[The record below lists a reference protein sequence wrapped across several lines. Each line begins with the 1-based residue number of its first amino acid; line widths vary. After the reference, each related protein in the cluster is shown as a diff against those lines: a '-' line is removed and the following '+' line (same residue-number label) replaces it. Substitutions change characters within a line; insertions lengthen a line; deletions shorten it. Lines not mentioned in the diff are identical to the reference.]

1 MLRRLPGAGRGRP
14 SRSVELGAAR
24 GSDVACASVRQCPR
38 KGRAG
43 RPGRSSIG
51 LVRFA
56 LMTSLAGAAALSS
69 VAVAGNSSPVIRE
82 PWTPLPCPAHP
93 NSTVEIEGCLER
105 AVLRSDRR
113 IDAKAATIVSLL
125 RHQSDRAAF
134 VEGEQA
140 WLRYRRRS
148 CSATA
153 SVYRGGSAEPVA
165 FLRCEQNRNTRHLT
179 DLLDTERTLH
189 HG

>member
-1 MLRRLPGAGRGRP
+1 VFGN
-14 SRSVELGAAR
+14 V
-24 GSDVACASVRQCPR
+24 PR
-38 KGRAG
+38 KGRAE
-43 RPGRSSIG
+43 RLRRSSIG
-51 LVRFA
+51 FVRLA
-56 LMTSLAGAAALSS
+56 LMTSLAGAAVFAS
-69 VAVAGNSSPVIRE
+69 VAAAGNSSPVIRE
-82 PWTPLPCPAHP
+82 PWTPLPCPTHP

-105 AVLRSDRR
+105 AVLQSDRR
-113 IDAKAATIVSLL
+113 IDARAATIISLL
-125 RHQSDRAAF
+125 RRQSDRAAF

-179 DLLDTERTLH
+179 DLLETERTLH

>member
-1 MLRRLPGAGRGRP
+1 M
-14 SRSVELGAAR
+14 S
-24 GSDVACASVRQCPR
+24 
-38 KGRAG
+38 
-43 RPGRSSIG
+43 
-51 LVRFA
+51 
-56 LMTSLAGAAALSS
+56 SLAGTLALAAA
-69 VAVAGNSSPVIRE
+69 AVAGTGAPVIRE
-82 PWTPLPCPAHP
+82 LWTPLPCPTHP
-93 NSTVEIEGCLER
+93 NSTVEIEACLER
-105 AVLRSDRR
+105 TVLRSDRR
-113 IDAKAATIVSLL
+113 INAKAVMIVGLL
-125 RHQSDRAAF
+125 RQQSDRAAF

-165 FLRCEQNRNTRHLT
+165 FLRCEQNRNIRHLT